1 MELLIALA
9 AFVVVD
15 VLALRYGSDSRLN
28 GASPN
33 DTVLVRST

>member
-15 VLALRYGSDSRLN
+15 VLAIRFGSDSRPN
-28 GASPN
+28 TASPN
-33 DTVLVRST
+33 DTVTVRPN